1 MTAWLN
7 PAAFWLLAVA
17 ALPVLIHLLLRR
29 QSLRVPFPTL
39 RFIVASD
46 QSALRLHRP
55 SDVTLLIV
63 RVGIVV
69 CAALAVTR
77 PLHLTDE
84 GRDAWM
90 SRTSRAIVMD
100 TSASV
105 SQARANEAVAAET
118 AGANETR
125 RFDAS
130 SLPEGVARASAWLTR
145 AEPGFR
151 EIVVVS
157 DFQRGV
163 LTQNDIESVPAGVGI
178 RMVRVD
184 TTAMAGAEIDAGP
197 VVHEGRAF
205 GRLVSLHAER
215 TGVTLH
221 PLAAPAGFEI
231 EGPPEATDRI
241 RAAVA
246 AAGSMAPSAEQPI
259 VVRFGK
265 GREPQGV
272 RWSEEWMRDVAA
284 RLLATPYADAI
295 ALRVSARDRT
305 LVVDVDTAVD
315 SLAAAQITQA
325 ALNARLDPTALTDRE
340 PAQIPAAVLA
350 SWTRQPGPP
359 DAETWRNSTES
370 DGRWLWLAA
379 LILMTMETLLRRQQR
394 VHRAVQAEAHAA

>member
-17 ALPVLIHLLLRR
+17 VLPVLIHLLLRR

-46 QSALRLHRP
+46 QSAMRLHRP

-63 RVGIVV
+63 RVGIIV

-77 PLHLTDE
+77 PLQLTDK

-90 SRTSRAIVMD
+90 ARSTRALVVD

-105 SQARANEAVAAET
+105 NRARAIEAAAAEI
-118 AGANETR
+118 AGASVTR

-130 SLPEGVARASAWLTR
+130 SLAEGVGRASAWLAQ
-145 AEPGFR
+145 AEPGSR

-157 DFQRGV
+157 DFQLGA
-163 LTQNDIESVPAGVGI
+163 LTQNDVERIPPGMGI

-184 TTAMAGAEIDAGP
+184 TTAIAGAEIDAGP
-197 VVHEGRAF
+197 VVHQGRAF
-205 GRLVSLHAER
+205 ERMVSPHAEQ
-215 TGVTLH
+215 TGVRLR
-221 PLAAPAGFEI
+221 PLAAPAGLEI
-231 EGPPEATDRI
+231 EGPPEATDKV

-246 AAGSMAPSAEQPI
+246 AAGSMAPSPEQPI

-265 GREPQGV
+265 GRDSQGV
-272 RWSEEWMRDVAA
+272 RWTEEWMRDAAA
-284 RLLATPYADAI
+284 RLLATPYAAVI
-295 ALRVSARDRT
+295 GLRVSARDRT
-305 LVVDVDTAVD
+305 LVVDVDAAAD
-315 SLAAAQITQA
+315 SLAAAQVTQA
-325 ALNARLDPTALTDRE
+325 ALNARQDPEALTDRE
-340 PAQIPAAVLA
+340 PAQIPATVLTT
-350 SWTRQPGPP
+350 WTRPPGPP
-359 DAETWRNSTES
+359 DAEAWRNSTES

-379 LILMTMETLLRRQQR
+379 LILMTLETLLRRQR
-394 VHRAVQAEAHAA
+394 TPRAVQTEAHAA